1 MGAWGVVL
9 GHRPPDPAIRW
20 AIATIPA
27 EVDPVDYCST
37 IFDPEI
43 GDWVSG
49 AEVADL
55 LVDSFQ

>member
-1 MGAWGVVL
+1 VGDRHHPRRGL
-9 GHRPPDPAIRW
+9 
-20 AIATIPA
+20 
-27 EVDPVDYCST
+27 DPVDYCST